1 MSTHNRNF
9 IIAILAAVSFAGI
22 IPAYAAYLEQACPDC
37 TSEKLDQ
44 QEALKKLIP
53 VLVWSDKTTYDHQ
66 SIIMVTGHVKDP
78 NTTQHITLRV
88 TDPDGNVV
96 QVNQLEVDMNGDF
109 KTELKTTGALWKQN
123 GFYTIRVQYGTDI
136 KSNQIRVELTG
147 EVVGIC
153 GQSQLEAKLGNK
165 SYCIP
170 YIIDG
175 KTVVLGGILDTAAK
189 SLIINIKVESDGSVS
204 LDIPR
209 SVLDAKARG
218 NDDVLIV
225 LVDGEEVKT
234 QETKTSTTRTIV
246 IPLAAGNEK
255 IEIIGTQI
263 VPEFGAI
270 AALVLA
276 IAIISIIAVSAKT
289 RLRLMPKY

>member
-1 MSTHNRNF
+1 MGDASGLKGEAGRPYSCHRY
-9 IIAILAAVSFAGI
+9 IAS
-22 IPAYAAYLEQACPDC
+22 
-37 TSEKLDQ
+37 
-44 QEALKKLIP
+44 
-53 VLVWSDKTTYDHQ
+53 
-66 SIIMVTGHVKDP
+66 
-78 NTTQHITLRV
+78 
-88 TDPDGNVV
+88 
-96 QVNQLEVDMNGDF
+96 EVDMNGDF
-109 KTELKTTGALWKQN
+109 KTELKTTGSLWKKN

-136 KSNQIRVELTG
+136 KSNQAKVELTG
-147 EVVGIC
+147 EAMGFC
-153 GQSQLEAKLGNK
+153 GQSQLEIKLGNK

-170 YIIDG
+170 YINDG
-175 KTVVLGGILDTAAK
+175 KVMVSSGTLDTAAK
-189 SLIINIKVESDGSVS
+189 SLIINIKAESDGSIS

-225 LVDGEEVKT
+225 LVDGEEVKI
-234 QETKTSTTRTIV
+234 QETKTPPTRTIV
-246 IPLAAGNEK
+246 IPLVAGNEK

-270 AALVLA
+270 TALVLA